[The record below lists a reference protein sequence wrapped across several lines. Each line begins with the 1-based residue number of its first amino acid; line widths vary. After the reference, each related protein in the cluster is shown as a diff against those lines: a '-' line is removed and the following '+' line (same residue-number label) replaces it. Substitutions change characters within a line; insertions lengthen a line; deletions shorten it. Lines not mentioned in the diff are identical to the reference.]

1 MMEYIVFIINL
12 AIRFF
17 TGCAAIAYGIYVV
30 REARTKRFSELFEQL
45 RPDAA
50 TAEKR
55 SGVWRMALKAFLI
68 TAPAITV
75 KGQSKRLLKLF
86 LYPRQKEASKTLRA
100 DWKKRV
106 SPKVTPSFLFLEAI

>member
-1 MMEYIVFIINL
+1 MEYIVFMINL
-12 AIRFF
+12 AIWFF

-30 REARTKRFSELFEQL
+30 RVARIYSFSELFEQL

-50 TAEKR
+50 TAERR

-75 KGQSKRLLKLF
+75 KGAIKTAFKVVSLSKMKRSVKD
-86 LYPRQKEASKTLRA
+86 AS
-100 DWKKRV
+100 
-106 SPKVTPSFLFLEAI
+106 S

>member
-1 MMEYIVFIINL
+1 MEYIVFMINL

-30 REARTKRFSELFEQL
+30 RVARSYSFSELFEQL
-45 RPDAA
+45 RTDAA
-50 TAEKR
+50 TAERR

-75 KGQSKRLLKLF
+75 KGAIKTAFKVVSLSKIKRSVKG
-86 LYPRQKEASKTLRA
+86 AS
-100 DWKKRV
+100 
-106 SPKVTPSFLFLEAI
+106 S

>member
-1 MMEYIVFIINL
+1 MEYIVFMINI

-17 TGCAAIAYGIYVV
+17 TGCAAVAYGIYVV

-50 TAEKR
+50 TAKSGAAYGGWLSKPFSLQPLRLR
-55 SGVWRMALKAFLI
+55 SR
-68 TAPAITV
+68 
-75 KGQSKRLLKLF
+75 GQSKRLLKLF

-106 SPKVTPSFLFLEAI
+106 SPKVTLSFLFLEAI

>member
-1 MMEYIVFIINL
+1 MEYIVFMINI

-75 KGQSKRLLKLF
+75 KGAIETAFKVVSLSKARRSVKD
-86 LYPRQKEASKTLRA
+86 AS
-100 DWKKRV
+100 
-106 SPKVTPSFLFLEAI
+106 S